1 MDVIVFE
8 NLIKSKEHYQERW
21 IYTFSA
27 MAWNSTG
34 EKWRS
39 RRRLLTPAF
48 HYQILNGYIPMY
60 QRQSSILIQLL
71 EEKAG
76 KGEFDIASYLRM
88 FTLDI
93 ICEAAMGVNVNAQF
107 DSNSE
112 YVSTVLS
119 ISELILERWRCPW
132 LWRDSMY
139 NLTTAG
145 RKQKNMLRIL
155 HGFSSKVI
163 SDRGM
168 SEPDSSRKRQAF
180 LDLLLDEYDKGNI
193 SKEGVR
199 EEVDTFMFE

>member
-1 MDVIVFE
+1 
-8 NLIKSKEHYQERW
+8 
-21 IYTFSA
+21 
-27 MAWNSTG
+27 
-34 EKWRS
+34 
-39 RRRLLTPAF
+39 
-48 HYQILNGYIPMY
+48 MY

-163 SDRGM
+163 SDRIEQRQLDESRNTNTSAGGM

-199 EEVDTFMFE
+199 EEVDTFMFEVRENISAK